1 MDADEPEMVAQE
13 NNENAEASGNTST
26 NGQRDRDLRRRHN
39 LDIALL
45 SRHIDHMQR
54 ICRASLTDLTLSRQ
68 RRQII
73 RLQGIRRML
82 EDLQRQIRQLQASS
96 ENPAA
101 GTSQEDPQT
110 ATPDPPPTRTSFSLG
125 PCMSRYQQLRSRT
138 STGLPRP
145 SRSSNIL
152 ANRSRLSR
160 AHNQLVSQLRATF
173 RAMEMSPDLAQR
185 GISPVS
191 DSMAEAS
198 QNVLEQTETTSTRP
212 LPSSL
217 TSTSGPILVTPSAT
231 TSNIS
236 TPTDVVSVARNDLRS
251 MSQRLERL
259 LRERREVM
267 ERLGEMTPTNEQQ
280 ELDTEREL
288 ERRTLDII
296 DARMSRGPGVRRG
309 PQTLTDNLLD
319 SSSPSDSEEERAVVD
334 TRDIFTR
341 HSASRIPVRHISRRD
356 EAAST
361 GSSRTDLLDYYD
373 HDSYLRN
380 RRVSSSVGAA
390 SGDSWRPLS
399 MRERLDIR
407 AGLRRETERER
418 ARLSRERDLSIRR
431 MRYRSEMVGNSSE
444 RLPPLRELIWRRLR
458 RRTGAGEDEE
468 EPLAA
473 AGGSTASTGTS
484 TGSGGS
490 STRDR
495 SRHREILSWMVD
507 QLTIDHEGEADQLE
521 PTNIQ
526 GPSGALGGAS
536 VPTPPP
542 AADTTNAGTGAGP
555 APRYQH
561 GRFRDWGRE
570 DNAWTRGP
578 DRRPPF
584 REYHFMHHTPSN
596 IALTHRIQTWDFCR
610 GDIPDIS
617 VSEQNIVV
625 KEAKIHNDASVDISE
640 DGSLLVTLV
649 PSNLPMTT
657 VVGLYSLRKGNLGDC
672 YATYSLESSA
682 VSVSLSP
689 TSRHLLVG
697 LTSRT
702 SRIISLSPVDRQL
715 MAQVFRIK
723 LPGVARERGRLIHRR
738 DINQVDYGHM
748 SLNCIRWI
756 PVAGQGIVFAT
767 NTGLLKILR

>member
-1 MDADEPEMVAQE
+1 
-13 NNENAEASGNTST
+13 
-26 NGQRDRDLRRRHN
+26 
-39 LDIALL
+39 
-45 SRHIDHMQR
+45 
-54 ICRASLTDLTLSRQ
+54 
-68 RRQII
+68 
-73 RLQGIRRML
+73 
-82 EDLQRQIRQLQASS
+82 
-96 ENPAA
+96 
-101 GTSQEDPQT
+101 
-110 ATPDPPPTRTSFSLG
+110 
-125 PCMSRYQQLRSRT
+125 
-138 STGLPRP
+138 
-145 SRSSNIL
+145 
-152 ANRSRLSR
+152 
-160 AHNQLVSQLRATF
+160 
-173 RAMEMSPDLAQR
+173 
-185 GISPVS
+185 
-191 DSMAEAS
+191 
-198 QNVLEQTETTSTRP
+198 
-212 LPSSL
+212 
-217 TSTSGPILVTPSAT
+217 
-231 TSNIS
+231 
-236 TPTDVVSVARNDLRS
+236 
-251 MSQRLERL
+251 
-259 LRERREVM
+259 M
-267 ERLGEMTPTNEQQ
+267 ERLGEMTPNTEQPDLDAEQ
-280 ELDTEREL
+280 ELEQ
-288 ERRTLDII
+288 RTLDII
-296 DARMSRGPGVRRG
+296 DARMSRGPVGRRG
-309 PQTLTDNLLD
+309 SRALADNLLD
-319 SSSPSDSEEERAVVD
+319 SSSPSESEEERAVVE

-356 EAAST
+356 EAAS

-418 ARLSRERDLSIRR
+418 ARLSHERDRSIRR
-431 MRYRSEMVGNSSE
+431 MRYRSEMTGNNSD

-458 RRTGAGEDEE
+458 RRTGAAEDEE

-473 AGGSTASTGTS
+473 AGNSNASTGTGTS
-484 TGSGGS
+484 AAAGS
-490 STRDR
+490 SRDR

-507 QLTIDHEGEADQLE
+507 QLTIDHEGEADQME
-521 PTNIQ
+521 PAAIP
-526 GPSGALGGAS
+526 GPAGQSIPLAGGSA
-536 VPTPPP
+536 PTPPA
-542 AADTTNAGTGAGP
+542 AADNSNAGTPAGP
-555 APRYQH
+555 APRYPH

-570 DNAWTRGP
+570 ENAWTRGP

-617 VSEQNIVV
+617 NGEQNIVV

-723 LPGVARERGRLIHRR
+723 LPGKARERGRLIHRR

>member
-1 MDADEPEMVAQE
+1 
-13 NNENAEASGNTST
+13 
-26 NGQRDRDLRRRHN
+26 
-39 LDIALL
+39 
-45 SRHIDHMQR
+45 
-54 ICRASLTDLTLSRQ
+54 
-68 RRQII
+68 
-73 RLQGIRRML
+73 
-82 EDLQRQIRQLQASS
+82 
-96 ENPAA
+96 
-101 GTSQEDPQT
+101 
-110 ATPDPPPTRTSFSLG
+110 
-125 PCMSRYQQLRSRT
+125 
-138 STGLPRP
+138 
-145 SRSSNIL
+145 
-152 ANRSRLSR
+152 
-160 AHNQLVSQLRATF
+160 
-173 RAMEMSPDLAQR
+173 
-185 GISPVS
+185 
-191 DSMAEAS
+191 
-198 QNVLEQTETTSTRP
+198 
-212 LPSSL
+212 
-217 TSTSGPILVTPSAT
+217 
-231 TSNIS
+231 
-236 TPTDVVSVARNDLRS
+236 
-251 MSQRLERL
+251 
-259 LRERREVM
+259 
-267 ERLGEMTPTNEQQ
+267 
-280 ELDTEREL
+280 
-288 ERRTLDII
+288 
-296 DARMSRGPGVRRG
+296 
-309 PQTLTDNLLD
+309 
-319 SSSPSDSEEERAVVD
+319 
-334 TRDIFTR
+334 
-341 HSASRIPVRHISRRD
+341 
-356 EAAST
+356 
-361 GSSRTDLLDYYD
+361 
-373 HDSYLRN
+373 
-380 RRVSSSVGAA
+380 
-390 SGDSWRPLS
+390 

-407 AGLRRETERER
+407 AGLRRETERSER

-431 MRYRSEMVGNSSE
+431 MRYRSEIAGNSSE

-473 AGGSTASTGTS
+473 AGNSSASTGTGTS
-484 TGSGGS
+484 PATSAS
-490 STRDR
+490 RDR

-507 QLTIDHEGEADQLE
+507 QLTIDHEGEADQME
-521 PTNIQ
+521 PATIQ
-526 GPSGALGGAS
+526 GPGGQTIPLAGGS
-536 VPTPPP
+536 APTPPA
-542 AADTTNAGTGAGP
+542 AADNSNLATPAGP
-555 APRYQH
+555 APRYPH

-617 VSEQNIVV
+617 DGEHNIVV

-723 LPGVARERGRLIHRR
+723 LPGKARERGRLIHRR

>member
-1 MDADEPEMVAQE
+1 
-13 NNENAEASGNTST
+13 
-26 NGQRDRDLRRRHN
+26 
-39 LDIALL
+39 
-45 SRHIDHMQR
+45 
-54 ICRASLTDLTLSRQ
+54 
-68 RRQII
+68 
-73 RLQGIRRML
+73 
-82 EDLQRQIRQLQASS
+82 
-96 ENPAA
+96 
-101 GTSQEDPQT
+101 
-110 ATPDPPPTRTSFSLG
+110 
-125 PCMSRYQQLRSRT
+125 
-138 STGLPRP
+138 
-145 SRSSNIL
+145 
-152 ANRSRLSR
+152 
-160 AHNQLVSQLRATF
+160 
-173 RAMEMSPDLAQR
+173 
-185 GISPVS
+185 
-191 DSMAEAS
+191 
-198 QNVLEQTETTSTRP
+198 
-212 LPSSL
+212 
-217 TSTSGPILVTPSAT
+217 
-231 TSNIS
+231 
-236 TPTDVVSVARNDLRS
+236 
-251 MSQRLERL
+251 
-259 LRERREVM
+259 
-267 ERLGEMTPTNEQQ
+267 
-280 ELDTEREL
+280 
-288 ERRTLDII
+288 
-296 DARMSRGPGVRRG
+296 
-309 PQTLTDNLLD
+309 
-319 SSSPSDSEEERAVVD
+319 
-334 TRDIFTR
+334 
-341 HSASRIPVRHISRRD
+341 
-356 EAAST
+356 
-361 GSSRTDLLDYYD
+361 
-373 HDSYLRN
+373 
-380 RRVSSSVGAA
+380 
-390 SGDSWRPLS
+390 

-431 MRYRSEMVGNSSE
+431 MRYRSEMVGNNSE

-458 RRTGAGEDEE
+458 RRTGAGDDEE
-468 EPLAA
+468 DPSIS
-473 AGGSTASTGTS
+473 GPS
-484 TGSGGS
+484 GSGIGAEPS
-490 STRDR
+490 NASGGASASRDR

-507 QLTIDHEGEADQLE
+507 QLTIDHEGEADQME
-521 PTNIQ
+521 QAHIQ
-526 GPSGALGGAS
+526 GPGANMGNGAA
-536 VPTPPP
+536 PAPPP
-542 AADTTNAGTGAGP
+542 VTGDNAAAGP
-555 APRYQH
+555 APRYPH
-561 GRFRDWGRE
+561 GRFRDWGRD

-617 VSEQNIVV
+617 DGEHNIVV

-723 LPGVARERGRLIHRR
+723 LPGAARERGRLIHRR